1 MPSPRRLSRSP
12 ALDGIRA
19 VAIVLVVLVHIGA
32 RQGGFVGVDLF
43 FVLSGFLIT
52 TLLLQERD
60 LTGGV
65 RLSRFYQRRACRLLP
80 ALGAAIVLGLVA
92 RSVVPYRPAQWPYWA
107 AALAAAFY
115 ATNWV
120 QFTDRH
126 ATRLLAHTWSLAVE
140 EQFYLLWPA
149 ALLGALAR
157 FRRETISTLP
167 LVGAVISLSLASL
180 LVGYRLEPGL
190 NWYVATSSCAGEL
203 MLGAGLSILWRR
215 RRVPHWLT
223 APPTVAAALG
233 ALGWMFL
240 VARENSPWLYR
251 WGGLYAPAAVGVVL
265 VATVMERPG
274 SALTRLLSQ
283 PPFTFTGRIS
293 YSMYLYNYPL
303 TFILSEPV
311 LGIATAYCQLLMVAA
326 TWALATVSYFAFE
339 RRVIAWGRRH
349 EPGNPPPAAAAGPG
363 AGEEPSGLGPAGST
377 ATSSRSH
384 SPAAAC
390 PAGRGRHRRAPSRH
404 PPSRRPGP
412 DPRDLPLPAGRPSRG
427 ARTNATTA
435 RPRPGRRLRIV
446 EGAGPRPT
454 GRRGRHPAAW

>member
-1 MPSPRRLSRSP
+1 M
-12 ALDGIRA
+12 
-19 VAIVLVVLVHIGA
+19 LVVLVHIGA

-60 LTGGV
+60 LTGRV
-65 RLSRFYQRRACRLLP
+65 RLNRFYQRRALRLLP

-92 RSVVPYRPAQWPYWA
+92 RTVLPYRPAQWPYWA

-120 QFTDRH
+120 QFTNRH

-149 ALLGALAR
+149 ALLGSVAR
-157 FRRETISTLP
+157 LRRETVATLP
-167 LVGAVISLSLASL
+167 LVGAVLSLSLASL
-180 LVGYRLEPGL
+180 LVGYRLAPGL

-203 MLGAGLSILWRR
+203 MLGGGLSILWRQR
-215 RRVPHWLT
+215 RIPRWLT

-233 ALGWMFL
+233 ALVWMFL

-274 SALTRLLSQ
+274 SALSRILSR

-326 TWALATVSYFAFE
+326 TWSLASLSYFTFE

-349 EPGNPPPAAAAGPG
+349 EAGDPLSASPESTAIGEAVALHPAESNAAAPSTGGP
-363 AGEEPSGLGPAGST
+363 
-377 ATSSRSH
+377 
-384 SPAAAC
+384 SPATNST
-390 PAGRGRHRRAPSRH
+390 GRGRPRRKPSRH
-404 PPSRRPGP
+404 PPYHRPGSYDRGVPLPTLRGSRRA
-412 DPRDLPLPAGRPSRG
+412 RKIPLTRHR
-427 ARTNATTA
+427 
-435 RPRPGRRLRIV
+435 RPGRRLRLV
-446 EGAGPRPT
+446 EGAGLRPSD
-454 GRRGRHPAAW
+454 RGYPGA